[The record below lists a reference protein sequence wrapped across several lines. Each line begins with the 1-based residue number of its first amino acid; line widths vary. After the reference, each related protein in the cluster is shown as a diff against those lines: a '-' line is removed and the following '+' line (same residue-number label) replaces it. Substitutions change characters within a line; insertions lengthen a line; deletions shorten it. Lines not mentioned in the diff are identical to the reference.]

1 MDVRITTH
9 LTAPARTSPNSPLE
23 PLSSSSDRRDSPLVW
38 AAPES
43 VSASGGEVER
53 ERNEGVEEG
62 GDAPGALPSA
72 PFATAQRRRGEKSR
86 SQKTIEA
93 PPRGTSPPL
102 GDEVQ
107 PLSERTA
114 VASTLFHSKG
124 CAFLSPREGE
134 EHVKTTEECRNTK
147 RKEIERRNARSKKVR
162 LRDECT
168 VEPYTLFD
176 TRPTHNTKKMP
187 SLHDL
192 GLPPV
197 SLKGAFRAVNG
208 WRSRQGQT
216 RALGVGREDPER
228 QGGPLRPEGGRK
240 PAFDS

>member
-1 MDVRITTH
+1 MPPVPCPPR
-9 LTAPARTSPNSPLE
+9 PSP
-23 PLSSSSDRRDSPLVW
+23 PLSAV
-38 AAPES
+38 
-43 VSASGGEVER
+43 VEK
-53 ERNEGVEEG
+53 
-62 GDAPGALPSA
+62 
-72 PFATAQRRRGEKSR
+72 KSR

-168 VEPYTLFD
+168 VEPYTLFASD
-176 TRPTHNTKKMP
+176 ASHFPTIHYKELSTVRPVT
-187 SLHDL
+187 SQFCL
-192 GLPPV
+192 
-197 SLKGAFRAVNG
+197 F
-208 WRSRQGQT
+208 
-216 RALGVGREDPER
+216 
-228 QGGPLRPEGGRK
+228 
-240 PAFDS
+240 